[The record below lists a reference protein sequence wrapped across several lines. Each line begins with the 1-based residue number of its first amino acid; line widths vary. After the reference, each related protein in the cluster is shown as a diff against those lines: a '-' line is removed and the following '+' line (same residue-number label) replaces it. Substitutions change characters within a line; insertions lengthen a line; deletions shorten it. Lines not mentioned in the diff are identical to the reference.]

1 MARLRVATVW
11 MGGCSG
17 CHMSFLDM
25 DEFLIDLA
33 DLVDVV
39 YSPVA
44 DVKEY
49 PADVDVCLV
58 EGAVANDEHVELAH
72 IIRERTRLVVAF
84 GDCAVTGNVTA
95 MRNPLGAVEPILQ
108 RVYVE
113 AATLHGRIPFEKG
126 IVPRLLDRVEPL
138 HAIIPV
144 DAFLPGCPPPAPR
157 IRHMLEKIVAGEA
170 PVLEGSEL
178 KPG

>member
-1 MARLRVATVW
+1 MGQVRVATVW
-11 MGGCSG
+11 FGGCSG

-25 DEFLIDLA
+25 DEFLVDLA

-44 DVKEY
+44 DIKQY
-49 PADVDVCLV
+49 PENVDLCLV

-72 IIRERTRLVVAF
+72 LIRERTKVVVAF
-84 GDCAVTGNVTA
+84 GDCAVNGNVTA
-95 MRNPLGAVEPILQ
+95 MRNPLGAVQPILQ
-108 RVYVE
+108 KVYVE

-126 IVPRLLDRVEPL
+126 IVPSLLDRVCPL
-138 HAIIPV
+138 HEVIKV
-144 DAFLPGCPPPAPR
+144 DAFLPGCPPPADR
-157 IRHMLEKIVAGEA
+157 IRLLLTKALAGESL
-170 PVLEGSEL
+170 VLEGKDL